1 MSPLILAFLL
11 AAQAPNTPIKSTLS
25 NDRPEFPIG
34 LAKDRQLLE
43 DANLAAI
50 KDPLRVAGLMEQ
62 AAKRGD
68 LVPIPSGTKAKPLST
83 HKLRGPMFKELA
95 EVEIS
100 DGANKGL
107 HGWVCSK
114 ALMSDDEYAATAASE
129 KGEKAEQQ
137 KYQPLYRDPMPGEKV
152 YLAAQ
157 PTMFGMVRSLTRLY
171 AADDSASPVFR
182 EWHEATDSTR
192 DSVLKRLE
200 RKKAIFYTL
209 FNTEAKV
216 QKVFPDQMVGGIYP
230 VQVELLSGPLKGTVA
245 WVNVA
250 NASPVPGTRP
260 KEDALEAEK
269 HRAETQ
275 ATIDRRK
282 NRRQKQQARA
292 NSPMDT
298 VATTGNAGAP
308 QPNQDQLRAQMQL
321 QMLQQQAALS
331 EAQLA
336 NQSLLYQQM
345 SRSLRQ
351 QQLAESYRNGGGV
364 VYGPNGA
371 MSMDEFLR
379 NGAGVVSPGG
389 SP

>member
-1 MSPLILAFLL
+1 MSPLVLALLL
-11 AAQAPNTPIKSTLS
+11 AAHAPDAPIRSTLS

-43 DANLAAI
+43 EANQAAI
-50 KDPLRVAGLMEQ
+50 KDPLRVGGLMEQ

-68 LVPIPSGTKAKPLST
+68 LLPIPSGTKAKLLST

-95 EVEIS
+95 EVEIT
-100 DGANKGL
+100 DGAHKGL
-107 HGWVCSK
+107 RGWVCSK
-114 ALMSDDEYAATAASE
+114 ALVSDEEYAAIGATK
-129 KGEKAEQQ
+129 KGVKDGEQ
-137 KYQPLYRDPMPGEKV
+137 KYQPLYRDPMPGETA
-152 YLAAQ
+152 YLAPQ
-157 PTMFGMVRSLTRLY
+157 PTMFGVVRSLTRLY
-171 AADDSASPVFR
+171 AADDSAPANVR
-182 EWHEATDSTR
+182 EWHEVSDATR
-192 DSVLKRLE
+192 EAVLERLE
-200 RKKAIFYTL
+200 HKKAIFYTAL
-209 FNTEAKV
+209 NTEARV

-250 NASPVPGTRP
+250 NVSPIPVTRP
-260 KEDALEAEK
+260 KVDPAAAEK
-269 HRAETQ
+269 RKAEMQ
-275 ATIDRRK
+275 VTIDRRK

-292 NSPMDT
+292 NSPLDSM
-298 VATTGNAGAP
+298 ATAGNAGGQ

-331 EAQLA
+331 EAQVA
-336 NQSLLYQQM
+336 TQSLLYQQM

-364 VYGPNGA
+364 VYGLNGA
-371 MSMDEFLR
+371 MTMDEFLR
-379 NGAGVVSPGG
+379 NGG